1 MAQLSLLPPRR
12 TRRPSGQA
20 RLLRLAEQAHLV
32 TTLAA
37 ALTAALRADPDFVGV
52 ALSRP
57 PKTHGQ
63 AAWLVVRFVPLL
75 AEDATVHAQAFTL
88 TLYTGNL
95 VLAGGPEPRSWP
107 VDSATDVAALL
118 SAVLDALRAA
128 RS

>member
-20 RLLRLAEQAHLV
+20 RPLRLAEQAHLV

-57 PKTHGQ
+57 PKTHSQ

-75 AEDATVHAQAFTL
+75 AKDATAQAFTL

-95 VLAGGPEPRSWP
+95 VLAGGPEPSSWP

>member
-75 AEDATVHAQAFTL
+75 AEDATAQAFTL

>member
-57 PKTHGQ
+57 PKTHSQ

-75 AEDATVHAQAFTL
+75 AEDATAQAFTL

>member
-75 AEDATVHAQAFTL
+75 AEDATAQTFTL